1 MARDCA
7 FIKLAEFI
15 PSPPSAKSQWN
26 SPNSRLLF
34 LNTIKSSNVINLHSI
49 FHRTSSRVKFPR
61 QPLIRLR
68 FIFYI
73 YLPPTYP
80 PNCHRQRLLH
90 APTKFLRENP
100 PLSKEFLRPK
110 TVTSSLSLSSSISS
124 RGSERGREF
133 SPGGESVMNKTWLDS
148 FGRALEVVWLRESR
162 TGRERNRR
170 VAICIGQFR
179 TVCFRACKKEMP
191 GFRSVCT
198 STTRWRRL
206 LHLLPLHL

>member
-7 FIKLAEFI
+7 FIKLAEFMR
-15 PSPPSAKSQWN
+15 SPPSAKPQWN

-110 TVTSSLSLSSSISS
+110 TVTSSLSLS
-124 RGSERGREF
+124 
-133 SPGGESVMNKTWLDS
+133 
-148 FGRALEVVWLRESR
+148 
-162 TGRERNRR
+162 
-170 VAICIGQFR
+170 
-179 TVCFRACKKEMP
+179 
-191 GFRSVCT
+191 
-198 STTRWRRL
+198 
-206 LHLLPLHL
+206 LLPFPREGAREGENFPRAENPS